1 MEMITDM
8 VKQKY
13 FDKKGLSCEKP
24 PSSCMSYGMA
34 GTSFQLLH
42 FIQFICSYLSLHD
55 GRREEQYLPE
65 CICLLH
71 FNIHIG

>member
-13 FDKKGLSCEKP
+13 FDKNGLRCEEP

-34 GTSFQLLH
+34 GTSFQSLH
-42 FIQFICSYLSLHD
+42 FIQYICSYLSLHD
-55 GRREEQYLPE
+55 GR
-65 CICLLH
+65 
-71 FNIHIG
+71 